1 MKVLDRLRPRRVD
14 GRREPDLRSLE
25 ARVRRLESGLED
37 LQDAMHRMFVQQNER
52 LDELSRRTRPD
63 EIARALSQDARE
75 RGL

>member
-52 LDELSRRTRPD
+52 LDDLSRRTRPD

>member
-1 MKVLDRLRPRRVD
+1 MKVLDRLRLRRLD

-25 ARVRRLESGLED
+25 ARARRLESGLEG
-37 LQDAMHRMFVQQNER
+37 LQDATHRLLVQQNER
-52 LDELSRRTRPD
+52 LDELSRRTRPE